1 MCTCNQNINPCSC
14 VQVEPNC
21 SPCDEAKVCP
31 INLDTSCIFYN
42 LYTDTSKL
50 TCLALSNGVSLTQI
64 LEAIDTKLCQVL
76 PSIPSYNL
84 PCLRN
89 DYVITNFKQ
98 FSEAVDEEFCTM
110 RVELENLINTNKN
123 NISSLSTLVTSIYT
137 PALTDC
143 GTIGLTPGDTIIQ
156 VLQKYANK
164 ICNIQATCCSDNS
177 PSIIATNSQ
186 SILFTTSGTKNHNIT
201 ASVQK
206 SNVLGNLLQIF
217 PDGLYCSVS
226 VPNYTQVLS
235 FNSLANTISLSNG
248 GGSIILNT
256 DLDNQLLSFNCV
268 SKILTISNGNSVNLS
283 CLSGSG
289 SITETPLVAIDT
301 PTINFTTSGTNGH
314 ILTGDVLIPGLISS
328 TVNNSISIN
337 AGGLYS
343 IDEKVKLN
351 SLDATPGY
359 LETKLSG
366 KINSLISTVV
376 SSNNTT
382 NKAEFESVLD
392 VAALLSTISSN
403 PVFLNT
409 FTNLVKSV
417 LCFKFRIKNTNS
429 LSETYSYV
437 DCSGVSYSSLSLSA
451 GASIDIC
458 GESANTLSSFV
469 TINNLGYC

>member
-1 MCTCNQNINPCSC
+1 MCTCNTNINPCSC
-14 VQVEPNC
+14 KQ
-21 SPCDEAKVCP
+21 AKTCP

-42 LYTDTSKL
+42 LYANTSKL
-50 TCLALSNGVSLTQI
+50 TCLSISNGTTLSQI
-64 LEAIDTKLCQVL
+64 LETIDTKLCQTL
-76 PSIPSYNL
+76 PSIPSYSL

-89 DYVITNFKQ
+89 KYTINDFKQ
-98 FSEAVDEEFCTM
+98 FSEAIDTEFCTM
-110 RVELENLINTNKN
+110 RIQLENLININKN
-123 NISSLSTLVTSIYT
+123 NILSLSTLVTSIYT
-137 PALTDC
+137 PTLVDC
-143 GTIGLTPGDTIIQ
+143 GTLGLLPGDTIIQ

-164 ICNIQATCCSDNS
+164 ICNIQATCCSDTS
-177 PSIIATNSQ
+177 PSIVATNSQ

-206 SNVLGNLLQIF
+206 SNVLGNILQIL
-217 PDGLYCSVS
+217 PDGLYCSVT

-235 FNSLANTISLSNG
+235 FNSLSNTISLSNG
-248 GGSIILNT
+248 GGSITLNT

-268 SKILTISNGNSVNLS
+268 SKILTLSNGNSVNLS

-314 ILTGDVLIPGLISS
+314 ILTGDVLIPGLISP
-328 TVNNSISIN
+328 TVNNSISVN

-359 LETKLSG
+359 LETKLAG
-366 KINSLISTVV
+366 KINSIITTVI

-382 NKAEFESVLD
+382 NKAEFESILD
-392 VAALLSTISSN
+392 VAGLLSTISSN
-403 PVFLNT
+403 PVFLTT

-429 LSETYSYV
+429 VSETYSYV

-458 GESANTLSSFV
+458 GESANTSSSFV